1 MVWVQTPITWK
12 GAAVCTLIDVFFFF
26 KHIDTKFTN
35 KAMGVKE

>member
-12 GAAVCTLIDVFFFF
+12 GAAVCTLIDVFFF